1 MDALDGWRG
10 IMNRRRGL
18 TLVELLVALAVTAL
32 VAAGVASLLA
42 GLGAGLAVGAD
53 TRTGMLASVST
64 HRRLV
69 ESLTPGVV
77 VLRADGDDALVWFG
91 DDVPGGVV
99 EASEAAWLI
108 LDRERGELGLETIEF
123 PDDLPPFERALLDRR
138 LVERED
144 DRRTL
149 AELRGRGFTRRLV
162 LADGLVDGMLSTERQ
177 GGVLRIEVRFDLQT
191 GPAPWSSTLL
201 MPGEAPEGWSP

>member
-1 MDALDGWRG
+1 MS
-10 IMNRRRGL
+10 RRAGL

-64 HRRLV
+64 HRRVV
-69 ESLTPGVV
+69 ESLTPGVA

-91 DDVPGGVV
+91 DDIAGGVV

-108 LDRERGELGLETIEF
+108 LDQDRGELGLETIEF
-123 PDDLPPFERALLDRR
+123 PDDLPPFERALLDRQ
-138 LVERED
+138 LYEHED
-144 DRRTL
+144 DRHIL
-149 AELRGRGFTRRLV
+149 AELRGRGFARRMV
-162 LADGLVDGMLSTERQ
+162 LADGLVDAVLSTERQ

-201 MPGEAPEGWSP
+201 MSGQAPEGWSP

>member
-1 MDALDGWRG
+1 
-10 IMNRRRGL
+10 MNRRRGL

-42 GLGAGLAVGAD
+42 GLGTGLAVGAD

-69 ESLTPGVV
+69 ECLTPGVV
-77 VLRADGDDALVWFG
+77 VLRADGDQALVWFG
-91 DDVPGGVV
+91 DETAGGAV
-99 EASEAAWLI
+99 EASEAAWLT
-108 LDRERGELGLETIEF
+108 LDVERGELGLETVEF
-123 PDDLPPFERALLDRR
+123 PEDLPPFERALLDRQ
-138 LVERED
+138 LVEDED

-149 AELRGRGFTRRLV
+149 AELRGRGFVRRVV
-162 LADGLVDGMLSTERQ
+162 LADGLVDADLSTERD

-201 MPGEAPEGWSP
+201 MPGRPPEGWSP